1 MSLLYINEIISNN
14 FNFVRYGFV
23 IIVRYF
29 NYACSRYDWGTM
41 EEETFGD
48 FASDALYDSQNDSQS
63 MDAMSDMVQSM
74 AAQIYAE
81 FERLIGAYG
90 DGVVESLMPQLVGIL
105 ENWDKSLK
113 EKQSVQLELDLTKE
127 DNDQLL
133 NQYERE
139 KQLRKAADQVV
150 R

>member
-1 MSLLYINEIISNN
+1 MLFGLKKLLSYSIAI
-14 FNFVRYGFV
+14 
-23 IIVRYF
+23 
-29 NYACSRYDWGTM
+29 M

-48 FASDALYDSQNDSQS
+48 FDGNSLYDSHNDSQS

-81 FERLIGAYG
+81 FERLIGSYG
-90 DGVVESLMPQLVGIL
+90 DGVVEGLMPQLVGIL
-105 ENWDKSLK
+105 ENWDKTLK

-133 NQYERE
+133 EQYERE
-139 KQLRKAADQVV
+139 KTLRKSADQVCV
-150 R
+150 SLYR